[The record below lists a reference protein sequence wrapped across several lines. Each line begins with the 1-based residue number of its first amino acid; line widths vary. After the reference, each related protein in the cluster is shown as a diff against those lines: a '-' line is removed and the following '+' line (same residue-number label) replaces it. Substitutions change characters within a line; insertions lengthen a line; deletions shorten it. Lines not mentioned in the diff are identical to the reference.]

1 MAPQPKDPSS
11 TQSVPANPAPA
22 NSAQTAADWCAQAQG
37 HCEAGDF
44 AAAATA
50 YAQALKCSGPQG
62 NRDCQTWNNHGN
74 ALSQV
79 QRYAEALA
87 AYDRATA
94 LNPSY
99 HQSWFNRGQLLT
111 EMGAY
116 GNALESYD
124 RAIALQPEPVYLH
137 AKADIFLKKKL
148 VAA

>member
-1 MAPQPKDPSS
+1 MTPNRDGL
-11 TQSVPANPAPA
+11 V
-22 NSAQTAADWCAQAQG
+22 QTAADWCAQAQG
-37 HCEAGDF
+37 HCESGDF
-44 AAAATA
+44 AAAALA
-50 YAQALKCSGPQG
+50 YGEALKCGGPLG
-62 NRDCQTWNNHGN
+62 GGDCQTWNNHGN

-124 RAIALQPEPVYLH
+124 KAISLQPEPVYLH